1 MSPMHVFTN
10 GTDHYIA
17 KDMEHLAQL
26 VEKHTRMPLTDEDN
40 LGDDGEWSQCAD
52 TASLKVN
59 LADDSEE
66 EDVQTQTM
74 AEWAAKMGEGFFCS
88 SEY

>member
-52 TASLKVN
+52 TASL
-59 LADDSEE
+59 
-66 EDVQTQTM
+66 
-74 AEWAAKMGEGFFCS
+74 
-88 SEY
+88 